1 MLSVNTNVM
10 SLNAQRSLSANSSSL
25 ATALARLSSGLR
37 VNSAKDDAAGIAIAA
52 RMTGQVRGNEVAIR
66 NAMDG
71 VSVAQ
76 VAEGA
81 LVEVTNMLHRIREL
95 AVQSASGQ
103 FSDTP
108 DRANLDAEVQE
119 LIAEIDRIGGNT
131 YFSDSSVLLLDGSYS
146 ADFQIGANSGNT
158 VTLDLTSINVVGV
171 VTGDVGTAATADT
184 LIGAVDTALDTINT
198 ARATLGAV
206 QSRFESIAANA
217 QVAVENLSAARG
229 RILDADFG
237 KETAA
242 LTRGQILQQAGVAM
256 LAQANAAPQYV
267 LALLQ

>member
-10 SLNAQRSLSANSSSL
+10 SLNAQRSVAANSSSL

-66 NAMDG
+66 NANDG

-95 AVQSASGQ
+95 AVQASSGQ

-108 DRANLDAEVQE
+108 DRANLDAEVQQ
-119 LIAEIDRIGGNT
+119 LIEEIDRIGDNT
-131 YFSDSSVLLLDGSYS
+131 YFSDSTVLLLDGSYS
-146 ADFQIGANSGNT
+146 ADFQVGANSGNT
-158 VTLDLTSINVVGV
+158 VTIDLTAITVSGIL
-171 VTGDVGTAATADT
+171 TGDVTSATNADT
-184 LIGAVDTALDTINT
+184 LIDSVDTALDDVNT
-198 ARATLGAV
+198 ARATLGSV
-206 QSRFESIAANA
+206 QSRFESIVANL
-217 QVAVENLSAARG
+217 QVSVESLSAARG
-229 RILDADFG
+229 RIMDADFG
-237 KETAA
+237 RETAA

-256 LAQANAAPQYV
+256 LAQANAVPQNV
-267 LALLQ
+267 LALLR

>member
-1 MLSVNTNVM
+1 MLSVNTNAM
-10 SLNAQRSLSANSSSL
+10 SLNAQRSVSANASSL
-25 ATALARLSSGLR
+25 ATALSRLSSGLR

-81 LVEVTNMLHRIREL
+81 LVEVSNMLHRIREL
-95 AVQSASGQ
+95 AVQSSSGQ

-108 DRANLDAEVQE
+108 DRANLDAEVQQLVE
-119 LIAEIDRIGGNT
+119 EINRVGDNT
-131 YFSDSSVLLLDGSYS
+131 YFSDSTVLLLDGSYS
-146 ADFQIGANSGNT
+146 ADFQIGANSGNS
-158 VTLDLTSINVVGV
+158 VTLDLTSITVSGI
-171 VTGDVGTAATADT
+171 VTGSADTAANANT
-184 LIGAVDTALDTINT
+184 LIGAVDTALDSINS
-198 ARATLGAV
+198 ARATLGAI

-217 QVAVENLSAARG
+217 QVQVENLSAARG
-229 RILDADFG
+229 RIMDADFG

-267 LALLQ
+267 LGLLQ